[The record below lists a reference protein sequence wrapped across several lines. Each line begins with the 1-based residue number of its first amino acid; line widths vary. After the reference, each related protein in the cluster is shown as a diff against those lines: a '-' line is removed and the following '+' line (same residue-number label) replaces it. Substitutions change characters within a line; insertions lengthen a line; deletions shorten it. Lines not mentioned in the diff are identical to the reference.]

1 MSKRSAS
8 MLVTAANGL
17 SVTRLLS
24 TPVLVWLVWQSQQ
37 VESSRYAAF
46 WLVVILQ
53 LGDALDGHLGRT
65 GSRTLAVRNYF
76 GEVIDPIADKLYIG
90 ASFVTLALT
99 NQILGWFVL
108 LVIARDA
115 AIIAGWSLV
124 YKRYGVRLLPNV
136 PGKLTD
142 GACAA
147 LLATVLL
154 NLDTSFVAT
163 LMQVT
168 AALILYSGYSYGRM
182 AINAV
187 ASVSLRRLR
196 ASDAAMRRGS
206 RRLDS
211 APGA

>member
-1 MSKRSAS
+1 

-17 SVTRLLS
+17 SVTRLLA
-24 TPVLVWLVWQSQQ
+24 TPVLVWLVWHAQQ
-37 VESSRYAAF
+37 LESSRYAAF

-65 GSRTLAVRNYF
+65 GSRTLEVRNYF

-99 NQILGWFVL
+99 NQILGWFAL

-124 YKRYGVRLLPNV
+124 YKRYGLRLLPNV

-154 NLDTSFVAT
+154 NLDTSFVAG

-182 AINAV
+182 AMNAV
-187 ASVSLRRLR
+187 NSDALRRLR
-196 ASDAAMRRGS
+196 ASNAAVRRGS